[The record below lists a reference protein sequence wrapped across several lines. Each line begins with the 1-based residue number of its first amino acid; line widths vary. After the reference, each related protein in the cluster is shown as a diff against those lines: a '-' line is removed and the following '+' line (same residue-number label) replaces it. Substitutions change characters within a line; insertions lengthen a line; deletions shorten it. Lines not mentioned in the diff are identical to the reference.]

1 VSTTAIEEKSP
12 KVLIGMQAGLSIAIG
27 YMPIALTFG
36 LLAKTTGLTVMETF
50 MMSILVFAGASQ
62 YIALSLLALGT
73 GAFEIVLT
81 TFIVNIRH
89 FLMSAS
95 LNEKVEE
102 APKYIKAIY
111 SFGITDETFSVA
123 ATKDGKISTGFLFGL
138 ISVSYGSWVIFSG
151 VGHVIGSSLPSTLQ
165 ESMGIALYAMF
176 VGLLVPSIKQHRK
189 VIYLAGLAGLLNTVF
204 IQIMPTGWAIVS
216 ATIISSFVVELL
228 VGKKGEQQSGH

>member
-1 VSTTAIEEKSP
+1 VSTTAIDKKSP
-12 KVLIGMQAGLSIAIG
+12 QLFFGMQAGISIAIG

-50 MMSILVFAGASQ
+50 LMSLLVFAGASQ
-62 YIALSLLALGT
+62 YISLSLLALGT

-95 LNEKVEE
+95 LNEKVEA
-102 APKYIKAIY
+102 APKFIKALY

-123 ATKDGKISTGFLFGL
+123 ATKEGKITTGFLFGL

-151 VGHVIGSSLPSTLQ
+151 IGHVIGSSLPTTLQ

-176 VGLLVPSIKQHRK
+176 VGLLVPSIKKHRK
-189 VIYLAGLAGLLNTVF
+189 VIYLAGLAGLLNTIF
-204 IQIMPTGWAIVS
+204 IQFMAIGWAIVS
-216 ATIISSFVVELL
+216 ATIVSSIVIELL
-228 VGKKGEQQSGH
+228 VRSKEEQGGH